1 MCLCVG
7 VVSIFAPVYN
17 CICCSH
23 YYVLF
28 HKSTVVSMSY
38 RHILSIHNF
47 AVRCCQVVLSFVSYY
62 YIICSNQTPRIVPFV
77 AVSALSLSFMCVC
90 VRVCLWSQQFAS
102 KKVFMFHDLPVR
114 MVPEDGSSTT
124 LTTLFQNFVLS
135 PPQTF
140 IVLEGSC
147 FSSRLHIV
155 PRFISRFIFAY
166 SLYTLF
172 NNVINIYKTNNIL

>member
-1 MCLCVG
+1 MYNYILVMYIYIFYGTLFSVLGVYIICPFFLPNCVSVCG

-77 AVSALSLSFMCVC
+77 AVSAISLVH
-90 VRVCLWSQQFAS
+90 VRVCSCMFVIATICILRKSLC
-102 KKVFMFHDLPVR
+102 FMICLCAWCLRMAAVR
-114 MVPEDGSSTT
+114 
-124 LTTLFQNFVLS
+124 
-135 PPQTF
+135 
-140 IVLEGSC
+140 
-147 FSSRLHIV
+147 H
-155 PRFISRFIFAY
+155 
-166 SLYTLF
+166 
-172 NNVINIYKTNNIL
+172 